1 MRVIVIFALLI
12 CCCQSVAISAKA
24 AQTAQKGVL
33 VEIEGDFSHDDLEE
47 IRGLAELAEEHEV
60 KTLVFRFSGR
70 GQSFENFAE
79 LAHAIDRWAEKG
91 HFRTVA
97 YIPAEGARGMALTA
111 VFACREIIV
120 DKFAQLGEVIP
131 LTAALRKKMSLSA
144 ADEQSVIKK
153 IVSFAKAGGHNPLL
167 AQAMA
172 DKHTILYQISRAGE
186 RKLVDQEGYQQHITE
201 EQPPWKMVGRGP
213 LVGSGEVLLL
223 DGQEALEIGL
233 AGALAGDDEELAD
246 VLGIRWFD
254 LYSGQNQESKEQ
266 DTSEPA
272 IKDANSIANST
283 EKAIFPEGT
292 SHKAIFIVCAE
303 MVDEGLYESIRRR
316 TETAL
321 AGGATYIIYEMD
333 TFGGRVDSAHNIYQY
348 ILQEVSKKAHTVAYI
363 RTKAI
368 SAGALISVACQD
380 IIMKENTQIGDC
392 APIMMGGTLEGVERE
407 KIESPLRSFF
417 EAAAKANGYP
427 AALCK
432 AMVTVAIE
440 VYRIKN
446 RRTGEYEYFEGDN
459 LPRNARMYDLVGK
472 ELINT
477 KDELLTLYA
486 DLAYKYGLARTVVE
500 GLDEQA
506 RDEVLAYLEER
517 DEVTFDRPAQI
528 LKTNWSEELVR
539 MLTSPTV
546 TGILFMVALLG
557 IYAELNSPGVG
568 LPGAVAVA
576 ALVVLFGS
584 KYLIGMAN
592 WWEIAVFM
600 IGMGLLL
607 MEIFVIPGFGVA
619 GISGVLLM
627 VFALGAMMVGNPPD
641 ELPIPESPL
650 DWELFERNLQ
660 GLMAGFI
667 GFCVF
672 AYFIGRYFPRLP
684 LTSRLVLA
692 TRKDPVEVRAGGTA
706 APAPEPKVRVGYEG
720 VSVSELRPSGI
731 ARFGKDR
738 LNVVTRGELIEA
750 GRKIKVVVI
759 EGNSIVVKE
768 L

>member
-12 CCCQSVAISAKA
+12 CCCQPAAVSAKP
-24 AQTAQKGVL
+24 AQTAQKGAL
-33 VEIEGDFSHDDLEE
+33 IEIEGDFCHDDLEE

-131 LTAALRKKMSLSA
+131 LTAALRKEMSLSA
-144 ADEQSVIKK
+144 VDEQSVIKK

-172 DKHTILYQISRAGE
+172 DKHTILYRIKRADE
-186 RKLVDQEGYQQHITE
+186 QKLVDQEGYQQYITE
-201 EQPPWKMVGRGP
+201 EQPPWKMIGRGP

-233 AGALAGDDEELAD
+233 ASALAGDDEELAD

-254 LYSGQNQESKEQ
+254 LYSGQSQESKEQ

-272 IKDANSIANST
+272 IKDANSIADST

-303 MVDEGLYESIRRR
+303 MVDEGLYESIKRR

-506 RDEVLAYLEER
+506 RDEVLAYLEKR
-517 DEVTFDRPAQI
+517 DE
-528 LKTNWSEELVR
+528 
-539 MLTSPTV
+539 
-546 TGILFMVALLG
+546 
-557 IYAELNSPGVG
+557 
-568 LPGAVAVA
+568 
-576 ALVVLFGS
+576 
-584 KYLIGMAN
+584 
-592 WWEIAVFM
+592 
-600 IGMGLLL
+600 
-607 MEIFVIPGFGVA
+607 
-619 GISGVLLM
+619 
-627 VFALGAMMVGNPPD
+627 
-641 ELPIPESPL
+641 
-650 DWELFERNLQ
+650 
-660 GLMAGFI
+660 
-667 GFCVF
+667 
-672 AYFIGRYFPRLP
+672 
-684 LTSRLVLA
+684 
-692 TRKDPVEVRAGGTA
+692 
-706 APAPEPKVRVGYEG
+706 
-720 VSVSELRPSGI
+720 
-731 ARFGKDR
+731 
-738 LNVVTRGELIEA
+738 
-750 GRKIKVVVI
+750 
-759 EGNSIVVKE
+759 
-768 L
+768 